1 MFALSVR
8 QPRASLI
15 VAGARP
21 HEVRRWHTA
30 LRGPLAIHASGRLPP
45 GGFPPGR
52 PLPLG
57 AILGTVELTDCVR
70 VEDLPAEERAQADFR
85 PGHWVW
91 RFHNPRPL
99 PRPVRARGRLGLFR
113 IDLPEPA
120 LP

>member
-8 QPRASLI
+8 QPWASLI

-45 GGFPPGR
+45 EGFAPGR
-52 PLPLG
+52 RLPLG
-57 AILGTVELTDCVR
+57 AVLGTVELADCVR
-70 VEDLPAEERAQADFR
+70 VEDLPAEERARADLR

-91 RFHNPRPL
+91 RFRNPCPFPRPS
-99 PRPVRARGRLGLFR
+99 RARGRPGLFQVTL
-113 IDLPEPA
+113 DLP
-120 LP
+120 